1 MTPTNEQLNRKQTG
15 TLGQY
20 KAVGQCTQQRQD
32 PEDEWFDQIHRLG
45 RQLAEAEP

>member
-15 TLGQY
+15 TQGQY
-20 KAVGQCTQQRQD
+20 KAGQCTQRQD